1 MSNSSSEVLNMM
13 SLTISKQLQEAE
25 NFPKLLKSSMVGGY
39 LVTAILPLEKL
50 YSIALCM
57 AVYLSGRFFFPLLRS
72 SCCVLVLGKRL
83 AESGNNI
90 SRKPTQQNCLR
101 SYCLPVVSA
110 CPVHDVPVFLSR
122 GEIPIS
128 ALSFSW
134 HCHKK

>member
-57 AVYLSGRFFFPLLRS
+57 AVYLSGRFFFPLEIKLL
-72 SCCVLVLGKRL
+72 CF
-83 AESGNNI
+83 
-90 SRKPTQQNCLR
+90 
-101 SYCLPVVSA
+101 SA
-110 CPVHDVPVFLSR
+110 WETPGRVW
-122 GEIPIS
+122 E
-128 ALSFSW
+128 
-134 HCHKK
+134 